1 MFSNIGLDGLEIES
15 VLAESRTAKF
25 DLTLMLTD
33 AGERI
38 DLEIEYSTDLFDGAR
53 IERLVGHFSSL
64 LGAAATDPNQLLL
77 ELPLLTEAESRQ
89 LADWNRTEIPY
100 PKERCLHRLFEEQV
114 ERAPDAIAVTFEA
127 ERLTYRQLDERA
139 NQLAH
144 RLQKLGVGPDALVA
158 ICLERSLEMVVALLG
173 VLKAGGAYVP
183 LDPAYPPERLA
194 YVLRDSEA
202 VVLLT
207 QDSLR
212 ERFQSALLK
221 PLILCLTRLKNRSP
235 ARGSRRR
242 RPGRVPRT
250 WPTSSILPVRP
261 GNRRVSKFSAAMW

>member
-1 MFSNIGLDGLEIES
+1 M
-15 VLAESRTAKF
+15 
-25 DLTLMLTD
+25 
-33 AGERI
+33 
-38 DLEIEYSTDLFDGAR
+38 EYSTDLFDGAR

-183 LDPAYPPERLA
+183 LVPPTRPSGWRTCCAIRKRL
-194 YVLRDSEA
+194 S
-202 VVLLT
+202 
-207 QDSLR
+207 
-212 ERFQSALLK
+212 F
-221 PLILCLTRLKNRSP
+221 
-235 ARGSRRR
+235 
-242 RPGRVPRT
+242 
-250 WPTSSILPVRP
+250 
-261 GNRRVSKFSAAMW
+261 